1 MVRRPG
7 VLCKEGK
14 EGKSK
19 PLDPGLPL
27 PLFASDSS
35 WLRWAVKGVSSPSG
49 LISSVGVRL
58 GVVGARRSALAA
70 EEKKSPVVGG
80 SRLGDLFGVLK
91 VCARLELVG
100 VGVVARVVWWSSVK
114 R

>member
-1 MVRRPG
+1 M
-7 VLCKEGK
+7 LCNEGK

-19 PLDPGLPL
+19 LLDPGLPL

-35 WLRWAVKGVSSPSG
+35 WLRWAVKGVSSPSAWTS
-49 LISSVGVRL
+49 LDGVRF
-58 GVVGARRSALAA
+58 GVVGARRSALAV

-80 SRLGDLFGVLK
+80 SRLGDLLGVLN

-100 VGVVARVVWWSSVK
+100 VGVVARVLWWSSVK

>member
-35 WLRWAVKGVSSPSG
+35 WLRWAVKGVNSPSIC
-49 LISSVGVRL
+49 ISLFGVRL
-58 GVVGARRSALAA
+58 GVVGARRSALAV
-70 EEKKSPVVGG
+70 EEKNSPVVGG
-80 SRLGDLFGVLK
+80 RWLGDLFGVLK
-91 VCARLELVG
+91 MRARLELVG
-100 VGVVARVVWWSSVK
+100 VGVVGRETGWSSVK